1 MKKFTKALV
10 GSLCIAAMALT
21 GCSSSD
27 SGTEQENT
35 ESTENTESGTEP
47 EVIKVGAM
55 ATQKP
60 FIYTDEDDNI
70 IGFDID
76 MMNAI
81 DERLEDYTFEYQD
94 LQFSALFVSLQTGD
108 VDMLTGGIA
117 RTPEREA
124 EYIVPSINSGSEDSS
139 LVVLA
144 TDTETHTFEEMGG
157 KKIPMDP
164 GRFEYGE
171 IVAWNEANPDK
182 AMEIVEMSDVSQA
195 ESMKMVADGR
205 ADAALV
211 YRTSFDEIQS
221 QLNLPVRMD
230 DAVATRQYFCQ
241 LINNDREEFAKA
253 YEEALQSVIDD
264 GTLSELSEK
273 WLGYDMFAE

>member
-1 MKKFTKALV
+1 MKKFTKLLV
-10 GSLCIAAMALT
+10 SGLCLT
-21 GCSSSD
+21 TLAHAGCSSSG
-27 SGTEQENT
+27 STGNENK
-35 ESTENTESGTEP
+35 ENTENTETGSEP
-47 EVIKVGAM
+47 QVIKIGAM

-139 LVVLA
+139 LVVPEA
-144 TDTETHTFEEMGG
+144 DTETHNFEQMGG
-157 KKIPMDP
+157 KSIPMDP
-164 GRFEYGE
+164 SRFEYGE
-171 IVAWNEANPDK
+171 MAAWNEAHPDQ
-182 AMEIVEMSDVSQA
+182 AMEIIEMSDVTQA

-211 YRTSFDEIQS
+211 YRTSFDEIQNE
-221 QLNLPVRMD
+221 LNLPVRMD
-230 DAVATRQYFCQ
+230 DSVATRQYFCQ
-241 LINNDREEFAKA
+241 LINNDRTEFAAA

-264 GTLSELSEK
+264 GTLSELSIK